1 MLFSAARPHCFAI
14 LYYTVWCV
22 MYCSMYCVVC
32 DVLYRMHFVVC
43 DVLCRMYCVVS
54 RLLTCTM
61 PNFVSQPSPGNE
73 KSNVRH
79 EFEGTLCL
87 SIDKLNQKDTKGLK
101 HLHLLITFK
110 WILLWRRDKFL
121 SQWPKIS
128 HFRVDGKSPTRYEIS
143 HQPEEARTQ
152 VCESCESAIHMN
164 SQNG

>member
-1 MLFSAARPHCFAI
+1 MIYC
-14 LYYTVWCV
+14 TVCTLSCV
-22 MYCSMYCVVC
+22 IYCTVCTLSCVIYCTVC
-32 DVLYRMHFVVC
+32 TVS
-43 DVLCRMYCVVS
+43 RMYCVVS

-73 KSNVRH
+73 KSNVWH

-121 SQWPKIS
+121 SQGPKIS

-152 VCESCESAIHMN
+152 VYESCESANHMN